1 MELCNGIARRW
12 IAQETN
18 RHALHLAE
26 VINMGLQEGNGS
38 QDVMYPEKQ
47 FVAPCKRAQRE
58 SMVRAGVVT
67 LGALALATAGAM
79 WATRR
84 RG

>member
-26 VINMGLQEGNGS
+26 VLKMGLKDGNGS
-38 QDVMYPEKQ
+38 QDVMYPERQ
-47 FVAPCKRAQRE
+47 FVAPRE
-58 SMVRAGVVT
+58 TGAERVDGPCRGGHAGCS
-67 LGALALATAGAM
+67 GIGDCGRDM
-79 WATRR
+79 
-84 RG
+84 GE